1 MFKTVKK
8 LHQKPF
14 ENPTKY
20 NDKGKVVT
28 SPQEVHKIIQNHFKN
43 QFHKED
49 VTEIEKH
56 VGEPKPL
63 TQIITT
69 EEIVKALTKMS
80 NQKSPGKDNIPVEL
94 LKNAPN
100 IAHQLISMIMNN
112 PFSEHKPNDFG
123 TGILFPLLKPNKTK
137 DAVKSLI
144 PIILLEI
151 SRKILSKIL
160 LNRIQPKV
168 NTYLSKCQGAY
179 KIGRSTAD
187 IVWAY
192 RWILSKIQ
200 EQDLTIL
207 R

>member
-49 VTEIEKH
+49 LTEIEKH

-63 TQIITT
+63 TQII
-69 EEIVKALTKMS
+69 
-80 NQKSPGKDNIPVEL
+80 
-94 LKNAPN
+94 
-100 IAHQLISMIMNN
+100 
-112 PFSEHKPNDFG
+112 
-123 TGILFPLLKPNKTK
+123 
-137 DAVKSLI
+137 
-144 PIILLEI
+144 LLEI
-151 SRKILSKIL
+151 SRKILSKTL

-168 NTYLSKCQGAY
+168 NTYLSKCQDAY

-187 IVWAY
+187 IVWA
-192 RWILSKIQ
+192 
-200 EQDLTIL
+200 
-207 R
+207 